1 MELLARG
8 SIPYYVRTI
17 KYAHDG
23 NVIWRSII
31 REQARPQALSFSWEN
46 ILGIK
51 WRPGEKNRFD
61 TAHRAP
67 LTNRSRTSWHSQN
80 FNSYPS
86 TPERTIHQHSGIVST
101 RRRRRAAIV
110 CLYVYVA
117 VTKSRFQLSF
127 HSARYGSLPCDSL
140 SRWISTCR
148 AIPRNHQPGKQVKPS
163 PSPFPLP
170 PPSLR
175 LSNPPSSHFPSAL
188 RSSARLSRGKQKD
201 N

>member
-1 MELLARG
+1 M
-8 SIPYYVRTI
+8 YYT
-17 KYAHDG
+17 
-23 NVIWRSII
+23 SII
-31 REQARPQALSFSWEN
+31 RWERDLAFDYSRAASPVRPALLLEN

-51 WRPGEKNRFD
+51 WRSGEKNRFD

-101 RRRRRAAIV
+101 RGRRRAAIV

-163 PSPFPLP
+163 PSPFPFSS
-170 PPSLR
+170 PSH
-175 LSNPPSSHFPSAL
+175 STSF
-188 RSSARLSRGKQKD
+188 
-201 N
+201 

>member
-1 MELLARG
+1 M
-8 SIPYYVRTI
+8 
-17 KYAHDG
+17 
-23 NVIWRSII
+23 IWRSII
-31 REQARPQALSFSWEN
+31 REQPPLPFSREN

-51 WRPGEKNRFD
+51 RRPGEKNRFD

-101 RRRRRAAIV
+101 RGRRRAAIV

-127 HSARYGSLPCDSL
+127 HSARYGSLPCATLYLDGSRLAAPYHETTNLAKRSNLLLLLLL
-140 SRWISTCR
+140 SPI
-148 AIPRNHQPGKQVKPS
+148 
-163 PSPFPLP
+163 
-170 PPSLR
+170 LR
-175 LSNPPSSHFPSAL
+175 PSNPRAFPSA
-188 RSSARLSRGKQKD
+188 SHSARLSRGKQKGD